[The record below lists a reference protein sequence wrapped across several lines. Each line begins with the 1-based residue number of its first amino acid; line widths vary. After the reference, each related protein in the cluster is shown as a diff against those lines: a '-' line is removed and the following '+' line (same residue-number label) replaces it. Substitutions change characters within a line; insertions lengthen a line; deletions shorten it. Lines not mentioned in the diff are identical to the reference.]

1 MSLTKLSPSKVN
13 EFNFVVDAFISYT
26 ALSIVFGSPSL
37 EAYETLMN
45 ELYVFVNELK
55 SMIFIND
62 AFNDSLTVESL
73 KVINELSW
81 ASPWSLRS
89 ERPSGLKES
98 VCDFMKG
105 TLQTVEFGSNAVVG
119 AGILMI

>member
-1 MSLTKLSPSKVN
+1 
-13 EFNFVVDAFISYT
+13 
-26 ALSIVFGSPSL
+26 SL

-73 KVINELSW
+73 KTINELS
-81 ASPWSLRS
+81 L
-89 ERPSGLKES
+89 
-98 VCDFMKG
+98 MKG

>member
-26 ALSIVFGSPSL
+26 ALLIVFGSPSL

-62 AFNDSLTVESL
+62 AFNDSFTVESL
-73 KVINELSW
+73 KAITELS
-81 ASPWSLRS
+81 L
-89 ERPSGLKES
+89 
-98 VCDFMKG
+98 MKG

>member
-73 KVINELSW
+73 KTITELSW

>member
-62 AFNDSLTVESL
+62 AFNDSFTVESL
-73 KVINELSW
+73 KAINELS
-81 ASPWSLRS
+81 
-89 ERPSGLKES
+89 
-98 VCDFMKG
+98 FMKG